1 MAPSAIIK
9 KDGKKIS
16 GRVLTSCEN
25 IQLITAKEQMKI
37 EKEKIKEERQKQK
50 EEKRKIKERA
60 AIIKAELKIRGTSI
74 IMLV

>member
-16 GRVLTSCEN
+16 DRVLTSCEN
-25 IQLITAKEQMKI
+25 TQLITEKEQRKI

-50 EEKRKIKERA
+50 EEKQKIK
-60 AIIKAELKIRGTSI
+60 
-74 IMLV
+74 

>member
-1 MAPSAIIK
+1 
-9 KDGKKIS
+9 
-16 GRVLTSCEN
+16 
-25 IQLITAKEQMKI
+25 MKI

-50 EEKRKIKERA
+50 EEKWKIEERA